1 MAKTIGDY
9 NTNFDHEV
17 TSEEERLQL
26 HLTMLYQEMRDIC
39 AAARIFR
46 IAEREWTRRVEA
58 RETVVYSPVRT
69 ALYES
74 LVYRVV
80 LGLSKLFGDSGEYSL
95 QRAAADIG
103 RWAQPCGEELT
114 GALRALRQKRKES
127 ELPQMIHTVRNKFFA
142 HLDEESVFSHFRIDP
157 AEVMRYIDCAE
168 LEEWL
173 TIMEQLYAAAFH
185 ETIHRDA
192 ACISEEEVI
201 YTFFWQQNRAND
213 DLPEQRKERRK

>member
-17 TSEEERLQL
+17 TTEEERLQM
-26 HLTMLYQEMRDIC
+26 HLDMLYLEMRDIC

-58 RETVVYSPVRT
+58 RERIIYSPVRT

-173 TIMEQLYAAAFH
+173 TLMGRLYAAAFN

-201 YTFFWQQNRAND
+201 YTFF
-213 DLPEQRKERRK
+213 RR